1 MFLRQMVD
9 FRLWWENPGVFTENQ
24 RESLRQTSLA
34 RIICDNTGITE
45 VPDQPFQYRPRGS
58 GYSRC
63 SDIPAFDLSPWKE
76 EGTGGEFKSET
87 AG

>member
-45 VPDQPFQYRPRGS
+45 VPEQPFQYQTRAGFS
-58 GYSRC
+58 KCGN
-63 SDIPAFDLSPWKE
+63 IPAFDLSPWRE
-76 EGTGGEFKSET
+76 HIE
-87 AG
+87 